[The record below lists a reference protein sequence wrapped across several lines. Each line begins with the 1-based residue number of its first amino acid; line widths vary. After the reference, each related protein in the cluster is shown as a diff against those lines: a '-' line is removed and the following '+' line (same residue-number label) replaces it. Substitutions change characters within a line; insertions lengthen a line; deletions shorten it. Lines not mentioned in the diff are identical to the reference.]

1 MRYLFLGYADEG
13 AERAWTPAELEAV
26 IEQHAAFGARMRA
39 AGKVVA
45 GVGLE
50 PSDKSTVVRHD
61 GDGGYVVTDGPF
73 AETNEQ
79 IGGLWILDCD
89 DREEALELAKQ
100 LPYSPGLAVEVRPAP
115 Y

>member
-1 MRYLFLGYADEG
+1 MRYLFLGYADEK
-13 AERAWTPAELEAV
+13 AQRAWTPQERAAV
-26 IEQHAAFGARMRA
+26 IEQHAEFGARMRA

-50 PSDKSTVVRHD
+50 PSDKTAVVRRD
-61 GDGGYVVTDGPF
+61 GRGEFVVTDGPF

-79 IGGLWILDCD
+79 IGGLWILECD
-89 DREEALELAKQ
+89 DHDEALALARQ
-100 LPYSPGLAVEVRPAP
+100 IPYSPGLAVEVRPAP